1 MGNQLIEICANV
13 KTKRCPE
20 YDTFEGNS
28 ETMSVA
34 IHTCDYTPPN
44 EYPSC
49 DRVSMLTRAK
59 ERKFFLYLLIFSLKP
74 YIAGWLWYKCMR
86 RNRGLVNPI

>member
-1 MGNQLIEICANV
+1 MQTMSMETGRQWAIKKNQLIEICANV

-59 ERKFFLYLLIFSLKP
+59 EMKFFLH
-74 YIAGWLWYKCMR
+74 
-86 RNRGLVNPI
+86 

>member
-59 ERKFFLYLLIFSLKP
+59 ERKFFLYLFFLLNLILQ
-74 YIAGWLWYKCMR
+74 AGCGT
-86 RNRGLVNPI
+86 NACDGIGG